1 MRCLDVGCGTGEV
14 TLQMARMVGP
24 SGKVVGMDIDEP
36 YLEQARQ
43 EAARRRFNIVFQ
55 QGDALNLCVES
66 TYDLVY
72 TRYLLT
78 HLNKPEF
85 AVERMIKAIRPGGT
99 IVVEDVDFPGHV
111 CYPHCPAFER
121 YVELYQAVVRLNGGD
136 PTIGPRL
143 YGLLKEVGA
152 SQLSVDISQPTFCE
166 GEGKLV
172 AQITMEHIRET
183 VVSAGLA
190 SHTEIDNIV
199 SELDAFARSPDTIMS
214 ITRVF
219 QVWGNRSL

>member
-24 SGKVVGMDIDEP
+24 SGKAVGMDIDEP

-190 SHTEIDNIV
+190 SHTEIENIV

-214 ITRVF
+214 IARVF